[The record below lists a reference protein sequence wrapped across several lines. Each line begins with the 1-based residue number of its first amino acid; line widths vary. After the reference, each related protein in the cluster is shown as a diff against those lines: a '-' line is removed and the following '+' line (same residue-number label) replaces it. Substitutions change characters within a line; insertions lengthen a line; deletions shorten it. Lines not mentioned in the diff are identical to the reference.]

1 MVRRSTLAQR
11 IRLEI
16 DELEKTVSII
26 DHHCP
31 SIWRE
36 VHTQLLAFAKFLVR
50 LEKDV

>member
-1 MVRRSTLAQR
+1 MEHL
-11 IRLEI
+11 IEDL
-16 DELEKTVSII
+16 
-26 DHHCP
+26 P